1 MNQDRAFVGLDVH
14 KEKIAVAV
22 AMGREAPVFQGV
34 ILNRA
39 EAVRKWVHTL
49 RRQYGEIE
57 VTYEAG
63 PTGFVL
69 YRQLQQLGVKCLVAA
84 PSLIPRPVGQRI
96 KTDRRDA
103 LLLARLLRSGDLTSV
118 WVPDAELEALRDLV
132 RAREAALADRLRASN
147 RVRKLLLRNGVYPP
161 SPMRPASRAYQRW
174 LAGVQLACAAQQF
187 VLVETRLAVGEC
199 DARVQ
204 RLEVELRRRLSA
216 EERYA
221 PLMAAYQTLR
231 GIGLLTAASLVAE
244 LGDLRRFKK
253 PRSLMSYT
261 GLVPSEYS
269 SGETEH
275 RGAITKAG
283 NAHLRRVLVESAWH
297 ARHIPRVGEGLKRR
311 QAGQSAAIIAISWK
325 AQKRLHRRY
334 TTLVGRTH
342 NAPKTIAA
350 VARELVGFVWA
361 IAQHVPPPSPHTQ
374 APVAA

>member
-22 AMGREAPVFQGV
+22 AVGREAPVFEGV

-39 EAVRKWVHTL
+39 EAVRKWVQTI
-49 RRQYGEIE
+49 RRRYREIE

-69 YRQLQQLGVKCLVAA
+69 FRQLEQLGVKCLVAA
-84 PSLIPRPVGQRI
+84 PSLIPRPAGQRV

-118 WVPDAELEALRDLV
+118 WVPDVELEALRDVV
-132 RAREAALADRLRASN
+132 RAREAALADRLRATN
-147 RVRKLLLRNGVYPP
+147 RVRKQLLRAGVYPP
-161 SPMRPASRAYQRW
+161 ARMSPATRAYQRW
-174 LAGVQLACAAQQF
+174 LAGVQLATAAQQL
-187 VLVETRLAVGEC
+187 VLDETRQAVAEC
-199 DARVQ
+199 HARVQ
-204 RLEVELRRRLSA
+204 RLEAELRRLSA
-216 EERYA
+216 QERYA

-231 GIGLLTAASLVAE
+231 GIGPLTAASLVAE

-253 PRSLMSYT
+253 ARSLMSYT

-269 SGETEH
+269 SGESEH

-283 NAHLRRVLVESAWH
+283 NAHVRRVLVESAWH
-297 ARHIPRVGEGLKRR
+297 ARHVPRVGEGLKRR
-311 QAGQSAAIIAISWK
+311 QAGQLEAIIAISWK

-361 IAQHVPPPSPHTQ
+361 IAQHVPPPSPRTQ